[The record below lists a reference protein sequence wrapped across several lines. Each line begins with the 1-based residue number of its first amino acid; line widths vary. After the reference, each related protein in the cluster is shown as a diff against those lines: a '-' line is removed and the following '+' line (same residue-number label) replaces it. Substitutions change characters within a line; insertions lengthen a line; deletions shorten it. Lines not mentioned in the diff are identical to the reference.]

1 MPHPPAGAS
10 EPAEDTELLASPR
23 NETTKRIFIAATRMN
38 DGKTTTSLALFAAL
52 RSITNRVGFIKPVG
66 QRFIEH
72 DGHQIDEDSVLLN
85 RIFDVEIPLQAM
97 SPIAIHPTFTR
108 DYLERPEATHTVLID
123 RMCQAFDRAAYDK
136 DYVIIEGTGHAGVG
150 SVFNL
155 SNAEVAKILDAKVII
170 VASGG
175 IGRPIDEIALNKAL
189 FESAGVEILG
199 AIINKVI
206 PDKKEEIEKYCGIA
220 LERMGIPLLGCIPIE
235 RHLMQPNLNQIVEE
249 VGGRWL
255 NGEHH
260 GRKERI
266 NKVIIGAMAAKGLVD
281 YLQRGTLIIMPGDR
295 EDILLGA
302 IAAEAVAGE
311 PIVSGIILTRNVLP
325 HPKLMEMIAK
335 TRIPVVICCEE
346 SYNVASKVTNM
357 TVKTQPSDEDKIPI
371 IKDLIIK
378 NIDLQVI
385 RDAFE
390 SSTDSRANGGRR
402 RAHP

>member
-1 MPHPPAGAS
+1 MDRQK
-10 EPAEDTELLASPR
+10 AEITKLVQDDSLLAKPK

-52 RSITNRVGFIKPVG
+52 RSFTDRVGFIKPVG

-72 DGHQIDEDSVLLN
+72 EGLQIDEDSVLLN
-85 RIFDVEIPLQAM
+85 RIFDVAIPLQAM
-97 SPIAIHPTFTR
+97 SPIAIHPKFTR
-108 DYLERPEATHTVLID
+108 EYLESQGGTHRALID
-123 RMCQAFDRAAYDK
+123 RMCRAFDRAAYEK

-155 SNAEVAKILDAKVII
+155 SNADVAKVLDAKVII
-170 VASGG
+170 VSGGG
-175 IGRPIDEIALNKAL
+175 IGRPVDEIALNKAL
-189 FESAGVEILG
+189 FEAAGVEVLG
-199 AIINKVI
+199 AIINKVV
-206 PDKKEEIEKYCGIA
+206 PEKKDEIEKYCGLA
-220 LERMGIPLLGCIPIE
+220 LQRMGIPLLGCIPVE
-235 RHLMQPNLNQIVEE
+235 TQLMRPNLSQIVEE

-281 YLQRGTLIIMPGDR
+281 YLQRGTLIITPGDR
-295 EDILLGA
+295 EDIILSS
-302 IAAEAVAGE
+302 IAAEGVAGE
-311 PIVSGIILTRNVLP
+311 QIVSGIILTRNVLP

-335 TRIPVVICCEE
+335 TRIPVVICSEE
-346 SYNVASKVTNM
+346 SYNIASKVNNM
-357 TVKTQPSDEDKIPI
+357 TVKTQPTDEDKIPI
-371 IKDLIIK
+371 IKDLILK

-390 SSTDSRANGGRR
+390 SPTQIRFDPGI
-402 RAHP
+402 